1 MTVIP
6 EWHTLVTQLIGFLLV
21 LLVFWRFL
29 WGPILGIIDA
39 RRDEVEGHYS
49 AAEENRKAAAE
60 LKADYEKHLANAEA
74 EMRAKI
80 TEAAKEGQALRE
92 EIVAES
98 RKQAEQVLARA
109 QDEIGREK
117 DKAVLEI
124 KTRVADL
131 AVSAAG
137 KLIEE
142 SLDSAKHRQLV
153 DKFIDDLEGAPK

>member
-29 WGPILGIIDA
+29 WGPMQDIIDA
-39 RRDEVEGHYS
+39 RREEVESQYS
-49 AAEENRKAAAE
+49 VAEEDRKAASE
-60 LKADYEKHLANAEA
+60 LKTEYEKHLAEIDT

-80 TEAAKEGQALRE
+80 TEAAKEGQTLRE

-131 AVSAAG
+131 AVNAAG

-142 SLDSAKHRQLV
+142 SLDDTKHRQLV
-153 DKFIDDLEGAPK
+153 DTFIDGLEGAPK

>member
-1 MTVIP
+1 VKLIP
-6 EWHTLVTQLIGFLLV
+6 EWQALVTQGLGFLLV
-21 LLVFWRFL
+21 VIVFRRFL
-29 WGPILGIIDA
+29 WGPILDIIEA
-39 RRDEVEGHYS
+39 RRNEVEGHYS
-49 AAEENRKAAAE
+49 AAEDDRKAAAE
-60 LKADYEKHLANAEA
+60 LKAQYDQHLANMDA

-153 DKFIDDLEGAPK
+153 DRFIDDLEGAPK